1 LTDKIAILK
10 KYNFWDGQ
18 MPDLGFIREK
28 YLENISHYLGN
39 RLIKVVVGQRRVG
52 KSYILR
58 QIIKKLI
65 DEGVDTVNVF
75 YLNKE
80 YTSFDFVAHF
90 TDLEMLVNEYRD
102 VMKPRGKIYL
112 FLDEIQNVEGWERL
126 VNSYSQTYTDDFE
139 LFISGSNS
147 HFLSGELASLLSGRY
162 IQFEVFP
169 FNFQEFVK
177 LSNLE
182 NSRDSFLKYMQ
193 SGGLPDLFRLP
204 DDEAKRHYLSAV
216 KDTVLLRDIIQR
228 YNIKDARLLEDLF
241 AFLVNNVSN
250 MISITSIVNY
260 FNGKQRKTNYETLS
274 NYIEHIRST
283 FLIHQAVRYH
293 IKGKEILSGNCKYY
307 INDLSFINFLYPAF
321 EHGYGYMLE
330 NLVYLQ
336 LAYSGYKV
344 YVGHMRGKE
353 IDFVAMK
360 NDRVVYLQVTYLL
373 TDQSTIEREYSPL
386 ESIPDNYEKF
396 VVSLDDLALPNR
408 RGIKHV
414 LAWQLDE
421 VLLPTKKISTLM

>member
-1 LTDKIAILK
+1 MTDKIAILR

-28 YLENISHYLGN
+28 YLENISHYLDN
-39 RLIKVVVGQRRVG
+39 RLIKVLVGQRRVG

-58 QIIKKLI
+58 QIIKKII
-65 DEGVDTVNVF
+65 DEGVNPVNIF

-80 YTSFDFVAHF
+80 YTPFDFVTHF
-90 TDLEMLVNEYRD
+90 TDLELLVNEYRD
-102 VMKPRGKIYL
+102 EMKPQGRIYL
-112 FLDEIQNVEGWERL
+112 FLDEIQTVEGWERL
-126 VNSYSQTYTDDFE
+126 VNSYSQSYTDDFE

-162 IQFEVFP
+162 ILFEVFP
-169 FNFQEFVK
+169 FNFQEFIRSK
-177 LSNLE
+177 SLE
-182 NSRDSFLKYMQ
+182 YSRGSFLEYMQ

-204 DDEAKRHYLSAV
+204 DDETRRHYLSAV

-250 MISITSIVNY
+250 MISINNIVSY
-260 FNGKQRKTNYETLS
+260 FHGKQRKTNYETIS

-293 IKGKEILSGNCKYY
+293 IKGKEILAGNCKYY
-307 INDLSFINFLYPAF
+307 INDLSFKNFLYPAF
-321 EHGYGYMLE
+321 EHGFGHMLE

-336 LAYSGYKV
+336 LSCNGYKV
-344 YVGHMRGKE
+344 YIGHMRGKE
-353 IDFVAMK
+353 IDFVAIK
-360 NDRVVYLQVTYLL
+360 DDRIVYLQVAYLL
-373 TDQSTIEREYSPL
+373 ADQSTIDREYSPL
-386 ESIPDNYEKF
+386 ESVPDNYEKF
-396 VVSLDDLALPNR
+396 VVTLDDLALPNR

-414 LAWQLDE
+414 LAWQLGE
-421 VLLPTKKISTLM
+421 VL

>member
-1 LTDKIAILK
+1 MTDKIAILK

-18 MPDLGFIREK
+18 MPDLGYIREK
-28 YLENISHYLGN
+28 YLENISRYLGN
-39 RLIKVVVGQRRVG
+39 RLIKVLVGQRRVG

-58 QIIKKLI
+58 QIIKKLV
-65 DEGVDTVNVF
+65 DEGVNPINVF

-80 YTSFDFVAHF
+80 YTPFDFVTHF
-90 TDLEMLVNEYRD
+90 TDLELLVDEYRD
-102 VMKPRGKIYL
+102 KMKPQGKIYL
-112 FLDEIQNVEGWERL
+112 ILDEIQNIEGWERL
-126 VNSYSQTYTDDFE
+126 INSYSQSYIDDFE

-169 FNFQEFVK
+169 FSFQEFVNLK
-177 LSNLE
+177 SLE
-182 NSRDSFLKYMQ
+182 NSRGSYLKYMQ

-204 DDEAKRHYLSAV
+204 DEETKRHYLSAV

-228 YNIKDARLLEDLF
+228 YSIKDARLLEDLF
-241 AFLVNNVSN
+241 AFLVNNASN
-250 MISITSIVNY
+250 MISIKSIVDY
-260 FNGKQRKTNYETLS
+260 FLGKQRKTNYETIS

-307 INDLSFINFLYPAF
+307 MNDLSFKNFLYPAL

-330 NLVYLQ
+330 NLVYLH
-336 LAYSGYKV
+336 LACSGYKV

-360 NDRVVYLQVTYLL
+360 NDRVVYLQVSYLL

-386 ESIPDNYEKF
+386 ESVPDNYEKF
-396 VVSLDDLALPNR
+396 VVTLDDLALPNR

-421 VLLPTKKISTLM
+421 VL